1 MRFLSVEYAKMRRL
15 KVWLVAAVLSLG
27 TLLFASM
34 QLFRSSYVA
43 AINDPAQ
50 QHWEGTLLWYA
61 MAKAMTAPLLAAV
74 LASRLVDVEH
84 QGNGWLMA
92 ATLGQSKGRLC
103 LTKILALAPVVA
115 ATTAFELGGLV
126 AASRFVGARLPLP
139 TGTWLWYAFA
149 SFAITLALLA
159 GHIWLSARVE
169 NQLTG
174 LAVGVLGAFAGVF
187 SMLMPSWLAHILPWG
202 YYAVASA
209 YRMSGLGYEA
219 TPIDWPAVTLF
230 LLVLSALVA
239 VGLRRLDRTES

>member
-1 MRFLSVEYAKMRRL
+1 MRFLAVEYAKMRRL
-15 KVWLVAAVLSLG
+15 KVWLVAGVLSLG
-27 TLLFASM
+27 TLLFSCM

-103 LTKILALAPVVA
+103 LTKILALAPVVL
-115 ATTAFELGGLV
+115 ATTVFELGGLV
-126 AASRFVGARLPLP
+126 LASRLVGATLPLP
-139 TGTWLWYAFA
+139 VGPWLWYAFA
-149 SFAITLALLA
+149 SFAITLAILA
-159 GHIWLSARVE
+159 GHVWISARVD

-187 SMLMPSWLAHILPWG
+187 TMLMPSWLAHILPWG
-202 YYAVASA
+202 YYAVAA
-209 YRMSGLGYEA
+209 VYRMSGDGFES
-219 TPIDWPAVTLF
+219 TPIAWPAVTLF
-230 LLVLSALVA
+230 LLVLAALVA
-239 VGLRRLDRTES
+239 LGLRRLDRIES